1 MSSLLSARDLDKSYS
16 EGGRE
21 IVVLRQ
27 LSLEVRAAERLA
39 IVGESGVGKSTLLH
53 ILGTLDRPTRGRI
66 IYAGED
72 LPLNDEAALSLFRN
86 REIGFVFQFHY
97 LLPDFS
103 ALENVMLPALIQGM
117 SPAQAREQ
125 AEDLLESVGLK
136 ERMSHRPGKLSG
148 GEQQRVSVARS
159 VILNPKLILADEPT
173 GSLDFRIGQEVHEL
187 LFQLNEQRG
196 VALIIATHN
205 RDFAEKIGRQLEL
218 RDGQLFP
225 VTHCPCFS
233 FTRSGEFV
241 RKSTSII
248 PPKRPCSGQN
258 ETATH
263 YCSNYPVSALLFF
276 YPFTYIVFS
285 LLGAGKG

>member
-1 MSSLLSARDLDKSYS
+1 LD
-16 EGGRE
+16 
-21 IVVLRQ
+21 
-27 LSLEVRAAERLA
+27 
-39 IVGESGVGKSTLLH
+39 
-53 ILGTLDRPTRGRI
+53 
-66 IYAGED
+66 
-72 LPLNDEAALSLFRN
+72 DEAAVSAFRN

-103 ALENVMLPALIQGM
+103 ALENVMLPALIQGI

-159 VILNPKLILADEPT
+159 VILQPKLVLADEPT

-225 VTHCPCFS
+225 LTHCP
-233 FTRSGEFV
+233 
-241 RKSTSII
+241 
-248 PPKRPCSGQN
+248 
-258 ETATH
+258 
-263 YCSNYPVSALLFF
+263 
-276 YPFTYIVFS
+276 
-285 LLGAGKG
+285 

>member
-1 MSSLLSARDLDKSYS
+1 MSSLLSARDIHKMYR

-21 IVVLRQ
+21 IVVLRD
-27 LSLEVRAAERLA
+27 LSLELKTAERVA

-53 ILGTLDRPTRGRI
+53 ILGTLDRPTKGQL
-66 IYAGED
+66 IYSGKELQLD
-72 LPLNDEAALSLFRN
+72 DEASLSAFRN

-103 ALENVMLPALIQGM
+103 ALENVMLPALIHGM

-136 ERMSHRPGKLSG
+136 DRMSHRPGKLSG

-159 VILNPKLILADEPT
+159 VILRPKLILADEPT

-225 VTHCPCFS
+225 LNRCD
-233 FTRSGEFV
+233 
-241 RKSTSII
+241 
-248 PPKRPCSGQN
+248 
-258 ETATH
+258 
-263 YCSNYPVSALLFF
+263 
-276 YPFTYIVFS
+276 
-285 LLGAGKG
+285 